1 MLMVCVF
8 WVGKEYQ
15 GSARQ
20 APGIIPGTASPTQ
33 RRTGCCRHVLHE
45 YATTHSRFNSR
56 SNNFVSFVYFVVYIG
71 GMMTHEPAES
81 ADLLSWRKE
90 FPILDKTV
98 YLISNS
104 LGAMPRGVNDA
115 LKEYADTWATRGVRA
130 WGESWWEMPVRLG
143 DLLGPILGC
152 GPGEISFH
160 QNVTLAEAVLVSCFD
175 FAGPRRKILLTDM
188 EFPSVMYLYQAQQAR
203 GAEIRVVK
211 SPDGISIDLDQFLAA
226 IDEHTLLVPVSHVL
240 FKSAYIMDA
249 RAIIRKAHEV
259 GALVILDVYQ
269 SAGILPIDVKELDV
283 DVVIGGCLKWL
294 CGGPGA
300 AFLYVRPD
308 LRTRL
313 EPKLTGWM
321 AHRNSFAF
329 ETEGMR
335 FRDDAFRF
343 LNGTPHIP
351 CLYAARPGLEILG
364 KIGAQRVR
372 ANSMR
377 QVAHLIELARAEA
390 FPLTVPATPEVRGGT
405 VAVNPPHAY
414 EVSRELIRRDF
425 VVDFRP
431 GAGIRISPHF
441 YTSDDELK
449 GVIREIRQ
457 ILDTRAYEPHIG
469 QRSYVT

>member
-1 MLMVCVF
+1 M
-8 WVGKEYQ
+8 
-15 GSARQ
+15 
-20 APGIIPGTASPTQ
+20 
-33 RRTGCCRHVLHE
+33 
-45 YATTHSRFNSR
+45 
-56 SNNFVSFVYFVVYIG
+56 
-71 GMMTHEPAES
+71 
-81 ADLLSWRKE
+81 DLLNWRKE
-90 FPILDKTV
+90 FPILEKTV

-115 LKEYADTWATRGVRA
+115 LREYAETWATRGVRA

-160 QNVTLAEAVLVSCFD
+160 QNVTLAEAVILSCFD
-175 FAGPRRKILLTDM
+175 FEGARRKILLTDM
-188 EFPSVMYLYQAQQAR
+188 EFPSVMYLCQAQQSR
-203 GAEIRVVK
+203 GAEICVVQ
-211 SPDGISIDLDQFLAA
+211 SQDGISIDPDRFLAA
-226 IDEHTLLVPVSHVL
+226 IDEKTLLVPVSHVL

-249 RAIIRKAHEV
+249 RAIIRRAHEV
-259 GALVILDVYQ
+259 GATVVLDVYQ
-269 SAGILPIDVKELDV
+269 SAGIVPIDVKALQA

-308 LRTRL
+308 LQSKL

-321 AHRNSFAF
+321 AHRNSFGF

-351 CLYAARPGLEILG
+351 CLYAARPGLEIVG
-364 KIGAQRVR
+364 QIGVERVR

-377 QVAHLIELARAEA
+377 QVARLIELAREQG
-390 FPLTVPATPEVRGGT
+390 FPLTVPATPEQRGGT

-414 EVSRELIRRDF
+414 EISRELIRRDF

-441 YTSDDELK
+441 YTSDEELER
-449 GVIREIRQ
+449 VIREIRQ
-457 ILDTRAYEPHIG
+457 IIDSRAYEKHFG